1 MMAQQWK
8 NTFPC
13 QCYEVLDSNSRA
25 SAESLCSELLNLE
38 NNWRLDNQL
47 PRDLLYWMKGMT
59 EKERERKKE
68 SERLY
73 SVKVKTNE

>member
-68 SERLY
+68 RVRETLFS
-73 SVKVKTNE
+73 KG

>member
-1 MMAQQWK
+1 MKYLILTAGPQ
-8 NTFPC
+8 
-13 QCYEVLDSNSRA
+13 L
-25 SAESLCSELLNLE
+25 AESLCSELLNLE

-59 EKERERKKE
+59 ERERERKKE